1 MDNFD
6 ELVDRALEKGKLIK
20 LTNNGAGWDVS
31 LEEDIEEM
39 SEEELKEYLTSLEQR
54 LEELSDEE
62 PEDDGSD
69 EYETWADAH
78 EDLEDCIDEVKELLE
93 ERRWD

>member
-1 MDNFD
+1 MENFD
-6 ELVDRALEKGKLIK
+6 ELVDRALEEGKLIK
-20 LTNNGAGWDVS
+20 LTNTGAGWDVS

-62 PEDDGSD
+62 PEDDDSD

-78 EDLEDCIDEVKELLE
+78 EDLEDRIDEVKELLE
-93 ERRWD
+93 EKGWD